1 MTVKSRHKWHCQLFC
16 KDYRLLTVTF
26 KVQSLLHL
34 KELSYPLANGNNS
47 FNLHWKYSQG
57 MEWCVHDPGG
67 IGPPSRPCPP
77 FDSLMRVLLSFH
89 LGWLT
94 KKKKKDIPEKFS
106 YLFSQIPS
114 SGWLGL
120 NINFLI
126 PEAEEQEAHIS
137 LILYHFH
144 APFTFPSPCLSP
156 PQGHVCLWQAA
167 KHGFLICFNDGGC
180 LCFHCSASWLLKI
193 LAFQDPRS
201 LPLTPSPG
209 YICRAKILE
218 TAPTIINVLNRCPK
232 MTKCIIS
239 AAGEN
244 AEGKQEQ
251 K

>member
-1 MTVKSRHKWHCQLFC
+1 MTVKSCHKWHCQLFC
-16 KDYRLLTVTF
+16 EDYLLLTVTF

-34 KELSYPLANGNNS
+34 KELPYPLANGNNS

-57 MEWCVHDPGG
+57 MEWYVHDPGG
-67 IGPPSRPCPP
+67 IGPPSWPCSP

-94 KKKKKDIPEKFS
+94 KKKKKGHSRKIQLPI
-106 YLFSQIPS
+106 SQIPS

-120 NINFLI
+120 DINFPI

-137 LILYHFH
+137 LILYHFN

-156 PQGHVCLWQAA
+156 LQGHVCLWQATE
-167 KHGFLICFNDGGC
+167 HGFLICFNDGGR
-180 LCFHCSASWLLKI
+180 LCFHCSASWLPKI
-193 LAFQDPRS
+193 LTFQDPHS
-201 LPLTPSPG
+201 LPLTLSPG

-218 TAPTIINVLNRCPK
+218 TAPTIINVLNRCLK

>member
-1 MTVKSRHKWHCQLFC
+1 MICTWSRGNRPSQPALPTIWFTDESSTFFPL
-16 KDYRLLTVTF
+16 RLT
-26 KVQSLLHL
+26 
-34 KELSYPLANGNNS
+34 Y
-47 FNLHWKYSQG
+47 
-57 MEWCVHDPGG
+57 
-67 IGPPSRPCPP
+67 
-77 FDSLMRVLLSFH
+77 
-89 LGWLT
+89 

-167 KHGFLICFNDGGC
+167 KHGFLLCFNDGGC
-180 LCFHCSASWLLKI
+180 LCFHCSASWLPKI

-201 LPLTPSPG
+201 LPLTLSPG

-218 TAPTIINVLNRCPK
+218 IAPTIINVLDHCPK

-251 K
+251 N